1 MERNKVFSQVS
12 HKEVYETTNYS
23 LSSIANYVEVLEEAP
38 AAPAP
43 PAAPVAPQAP
53 QAPQAPSAPPAPPQ
67 PPVAEEGPKAVA
79 LYDYDA
85 GEDNEITFREGQTIT
100 DIEFVSDDWWQGA
113 SGGRLGLFPGKKW
126 IILVFI
132 LLLLNPSL

>member
-1 MERNKVFSQVS
+1 MERNKVFSQVKS
-12 HKEVYETTNYS
+12 QKKCYETTDYS

-38 AAPAP
+38 AAPAAPAP

-53 QAPQAPSAPPAPPQ
+53 PAPPAPPQ

-85 GEDNEITFREGQTIT
+85 GEDNEITFSEGQTIT
-100 DIEFVSDDWWQGA
+100 DIEFVSDDWWQGT
-113 SGGRLGLFPGKKW
+113 SGGRHGLFPGKMG
-126 IILVFI
+126 IF
-132 LLLLNPSL
+132 